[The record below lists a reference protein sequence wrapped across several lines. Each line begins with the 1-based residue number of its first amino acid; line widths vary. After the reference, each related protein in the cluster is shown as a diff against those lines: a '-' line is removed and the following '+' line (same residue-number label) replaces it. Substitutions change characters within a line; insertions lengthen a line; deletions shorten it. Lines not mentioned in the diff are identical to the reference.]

1 MAGGSPWA
9 IGAPG
14 WAPGGAASAGVRYQ
28 NTSHAKQGDR
38 GSQVLPA
45 APSGTTWKAGELA
58 EVSWTS
64 APNTRR
70 PISFSCTHLHLHQL
84 CVRTVRTNHGGGYQW
99 RIAPASGPLT
109 EATFQ
114 KTPLPFEGKSS
125 LRWGGKTGKQMYFD
139 ATYVSEGTTP
149 AGSTWAMNPLR
160 EPNVPLFHSR
170 AGRR

>member
-1 MAGGSPWA
+1 M
-9 IGAPG
+9 
-14 WAPGGAASAGVRYQ
+14 
-28 NTSHAKQGDR
+28 
-38 GSQVLPA
+38 
-45 APSGTTWKAGELA
+45 
-58 EVSWTS
+58 
-64 APNTRR
+64 
-70 PISFSCTHLHLHQL
+70 
-84 CVRTVRTNHGGGYQW
+84 RTVRTNHVGGYQW

-160 EPNVPLFHSR
+160 EPNFPLFHWLSSV
-170 AGRR
+170 